1 MAFRLR
7 KRIKL
12 FPGLWLNA
20 SKSGVSVSAGVP
32 GLTIN
37 SGRGKARLTASVPG
51 TGLSCVSTSTSA
63 PHASS
68 QGRQTRPLFWLLLVV
83 AVVGTTYTLTL

>member
-20 SKSGVSVSAGVP
+20 SKTGVSVSAGVP

-37 SGRGKARLTASVPG
+37 SGRGKARVTASVPG
-51 TGLSCVSTSTSA
+51 TGLSYVSMSKSA
-63 PHASS
+63 PPGSS
-68 QGRQTRPLFWLLLVV
+68 PRPKTRPLYWLLLGV
-83 AVVGTTYTLTL
+83 AVAGTAYTLTL